1 MEKNQCTN
9 GNGDAGMNSKNCAR
23 WIRLL
28 GVRWRVSA
36 PCIWRKKIMPRK
48 KKSTP
53 ERPEQATLGR
63 ETLVELASRSMPARA
78 RWEKERQEILVEL
91 ASDRRRREDN
101 FNACN
106 AHLSDLIAAS
116 RKET

>member
-1 MEKNQCTN
+1 MSTAFGKGKRKCASRLQIVLPDHRIGFAERH
-9 GNGDAGMNSKNCAR
+9 GRSSKIAR
-23 WIRLL
+23 ISSEPHRSRFLFRLL

-48 KKSTP
+48 KKMPRKKESAP
-53 ERPEQATLGR
+53 ERTAALRQ
-63 ETLVELASRSMPARA
+63 ETL
-78 RWEKERQEILVEL
+78 IEL

-106 AHLSDLIAAS
+106 A
-116 RKET
+116 

>member
-48 KKSTP
+48 KMPRKKSAP
-53 ERPEQATLGR
+53 ERPERTTALGR
-63 ETLVELASRSMPARA
+63 EM
-78 RWEKERQEILVEL
+78 LVEL

-106 AHLSDLIAAS
+106 AHLSDLIAATS
-116 RKET
+116 RPAKET